1 MVRRNQIIRTL
12 GIVAASALCSTAGA
26 SFHVMQIEQVMAG
39 VNGDVTAQA
48 IQLRSRTIGQ
58 NLMHFARIR
67 AWDAAGAN
75 PVLLVDM
82 TTDVPNSAAGAHCL
96 ITTAAFN
103 SHTTPA
109 CVSNFTMTPI
119 PGSYLNAGSITFEDD
134 SGLVYWR
141 LSWGG
146 AAYTGS
152 CTGAL
157 TNDADGNFCPAWP
170 GVLPSFTKL
179 ALKFQGGAS
188 ALSTNNAAD
197 YALTTGAAVF
207 TNNAGATFTVSG
219 PDVGACC
226 LPNGSCLNSQ
236 QEFDCSKSAGV
247 WQGANTSCGAGT
259 CPQPC
264 TTDVNGDAVTN
275 TGDLLAIINSWGPC
289 GGCPTD
295 INGDGTVNT
304 GDLLAVINSWGPCP

>member
-1 MVRRNQIIRTL
+1 MFCHRHICRAL
-12 GIVAASALCSTAGA
+12 GIVVASALCSSAGA

-82 TTDVPNSAAGAHCL
+82 TTDVPNGAAGAHCL

-103 SHTTPA
+103 SHTTPT
-109 CVSNFTMTPI
+109 CVSNFTMDPI
-119 PGSYLNAGSITFEDD
+119 PGSYLAAGSLTFEDD
-134 SGLVYWR
+134 SGIIYWR

-146 AAYTGS
+146 AAYTGL
-152 CTGAL
+152 CTGAT

-170 GVLPSFTKL
+170 GVAPSFTKL
-179 ALKFQGGAS
+179 ALQFQGTFS
-188 ALSTNNAAD
+188 APSTNNAAN
-197 YALTTGAAVF
+197 YALTTAPATF
-207 TNNAGATFTVSG
+207 INNAGTSFAVTG

-226 LPNGSCLNSQ
+226 LGNGACLDSQ
-236 QEFDCSKSAGV
+236 QEFDCGKNGGV
-247 WQGANTSCGAGT
+247 WQGANTFCGATT
-259 CPQPC
+259 CGQPC
-264 TTDVNGDAVTN
+264 TNDVNGDGTVN

-289 GGCPTD
+289 VGCPTD
-295 INGDGTVNT
+295 INGDGAVNT
-304 GDLLAVINSWGPCP
+304 SDLLSVINNWGPCP